1 MENTANA
8 FVESQKK
15 KQRKKRRNSII
26 ILSVVAVVVVLIV
39 VLAVRTMEAQAA
51 ATSVLSYNAESVREG
66 EVATTIS
73 GSGTLSATESDT
85 ITSAAA
91 VTVESIGFL
100 PGDAVKAGEV
110 IMTLSSDELKQQL
123 DTLRDEL
130 DSLQSAIAGTTRELS
145 NLNVTATKK
154 GIVKD
159 VRASAGD
166 AAEDLSYLCLISTDG
181 RMKLVIDAPE
191 GLKKYD
197 KLYVSVEGGEPIE
210 GSVTELS
217 KGKATIVFAD
227 DNYAV
232 GAAAEARDAGGT
244 PLGSGQ
250 ITVNDHVVIRAGAG
264 RITSVEAAEENKAV
278 SKGTV
283 LFKLE
288 AGAPTQSY
296 ASRKQQESTLLEQIE
311 DLEAQ
316 LTITAAYD
324 CILSSLPVSEGDTL
338 GAGST
343 LCTLSGTGGYSMT
356 LSIDELDISSVALGQ
371 DASITLDALE
381 GEFPAKVTNI
391 SYAGSG
397 SYVTSYTV
405 TVTTEPIEGALPG
418 MSASVEIVTETS
430 GTSLI
435 VSAGALQYEG
445 DQVFVYR
452 CADGVTP
459 GTVLGEA
466 DIQLDSLEKVY
477 VEAGMSNGNYVAIR
491 SSELAV
497 GDLIWVPTRTTL
509 ASYNPNSSMNFGFGG
524 GMRVDTVEEYT
535 IDANPGGMGQRPEGG
550 GNMGGFPGGN

>member
-1 MENTANA
+1 MESSVNA

-26 ILSVVAVVVVLIV
+26 ILCAVALVVVAAIVL
-39 VLAVRTMEAQAA
+39 LLRTMEAQAA
-51 ATSVLSYNAESVREG
+51 SMSVLSYNAESVREG

-73 GSGTLSATESDT
+73 GSGTLSATKSDT

-100 PGDAVKAGEV
+100 PGDAIQAGEV

-145 NLNVTATKK
+145 NLNVTASKK

-159 VRASAGD
+159 VRAGAGD
-166 AAEDLSYLCLISTDG
+166 AAEDLNYLCLISTDG
-181 RMKLVIDAPE
+181 RMKLEIDAPD
-191 GLKKYD
+191 GVKKYD
-197 KLYVSVEGGEPIE
+197 KLYVSVEGAEPVE
-210 GSVTELS
+210 GSVTDIS
-217 KGKATIVFAD
+217 KGKAAIVFAD
-227 DNYAV
+227 DGYAV
-232 GAAAEARDAGGT
+232 GAAAEALDEGGT
-244 PLGSGQ
+244 LLGSGQ
-250 ITVNDHVVIRAGAG
+250 ITVNDHVVIRASAG

-296 ASRKQQESTLLEQIE
+296 ASRKQEESALLEQIA
-311 DLEAQ
+311 DLEKQ
-316 LTITAAYD
+316 LTITAEYD
-324 CILSSLPVSEGDTL
+324 CILSSLPVAVGDKL
-338 GAGST
+338 SAAAT

-371 DASITLDALE
+371 DATITLDALE
-381 GEFPAKVTNI
+381 GEFSGKVTNI

-405 TVTTEPIEGALPG
+405 TVTTDPIEGALPG

-452 CADGVTP
+452 CGEDVSP
-459 GTVLGEA
+459 GAVLGEA

-477 VEAGMSNGNYVAIR
+477 VEAGMSNGNYVAI
-491 SSELAV
+491 SASGLTV

-509 ASYNPNSSMNFGFGG
+509 ASYSPNTTTNFGFGG
-524 GMRVDTVEEYT
+524 GMRVDTVEEYS
-535 IDANPGGMGQRPEGG
+535 IDTNPGG